1 MDQNHIEYLAKK
13 WNEANN
19 APLPDEED
27 EEFK

>member
-1 MDQNHIEYLAKK
+1 MDAAHIQTLASE

-27 EEFK
+27 EDFK